1 MAAQF
6 QLQQLTS
13 NRKANGFKPVES
25 VHADRNSY
33 PATSPAFVH
42 SIHDLGYLQGILS
55 NRGNFAS
62 RSEFEMI
69 SNDSSAPSRQNVCG
83 ESECRTSFE
92 ACLYSCPSEMFSY

>member
-6 QLQQLTS
+6 QFQQLTG
-13 NRKANGFKPVES
+13 NRQANSFQPVES

-55 NRGNFAS
+55 NKGNFAS
-62 RSEFEMI
+62 RSEFEI
-69 SNDSSAPSRQNVCG
+69 SNNGSVPSHQNVCG
-83 ESECRTSFE
+83 ESDCRTSFE
-92 ACLYSCPSEMFSY
+92 ARLVLPSELPSY